1 MGLSKRI
8 PGKKIE
14 NWMSEWGNQKTYSK
28 SQFKT
33 YAGELW
39 MSLEEFEEALRKEEK
54 GFEIIHREITT
65 QLEDKLERTIDK
77 ASFRI
82 QALESALIDTKCR
95 YTSQIENLTMKINDM
110 ESQNMNKIKPV

>member
-28 SQFKT
+28 LQFKT